1 MCLLSKW
8 RFPKKA
14 KKDIICYKHLVC
26 LYDDSEQTTFYT
38 PIMYTEVDINK
49 PLKAEGSSFTLSDGH
64 IKGEGYIHVYAN
76 APHILS
82 PMVFKCIIPKGTY
95 YHESFDGS
103 TFCAKQIIFLKHIR

>member
-14 KKDIICYKHLVC
+14 KEDIICYKCLVR
-26 LYDDSEQTTFYT
+26 LDDDSKQSSLYT

-49 PLKAEGSSFTLSDGH
+49 PLKAEGSSFTLFNDGH
-64 IKGEGYIHVYAN
+64 IKGEGYIHVYAYEN
-76 APHILS
+76 ILS
-82 PMVFKCIIPKGTY
+82 PLLFKCIIPKGTY

-103 TFCAKQIIFLKHIR
+103 TFCAKQIIFLEQIR